1 MRQPS
6 DKAPLTVE
14 TREQRKERMAAEA
27 KAKRISDEID
37 EQIRREMEQ
46 TKDKVRVKVLL
57 VGELRSIWLSLPSLK
72 TSMVDFHQVK
82 AKAERLQ

>member
-6 DKAPLTVE
+6 DKAPLTVD
-14 TREQRKERMAAEA
+14 TREQLVERMAEA
-27 KAKRISDEID
+27 QAKRISDEID

-46 TKDKVRVKVLL
+46 TKDTVRVKVLL